1 MLVTTTLNVEGYRI
15 VEYKGIV
22 RGITVRS
29 PTIVQGFFGSLKNIL
44 GGQINSYT
52 EMCEQ
57 ARQKAYD
64 LMLDHALV
72 LGANAI
78 LGMTYD
84 SAEVVTRYS
93 ATEVLC
99 YGSAVIIQKIM
110 N

>member
-1 MLVTTTLNVEGYRI
+1 MLVTTTLNVEGYRVI
-15 VEYKGIV
+15 EYKGIV

-44 GGQINSYT
+44 GGQINSYA

-64 LMLDHALV
+64 LMLDHALE

-78 LGMTYD
+78 IGMSYD
-84 SAEVVTRYS
+84 SGEVVGRYS

-110 N
+110 T